1 MSYPDLINLITQKY
15 PKLTKAERKVAE
27 VVLAEPQKV
36 LEATI
41 TDLAAMCGVGE
52 TSVFRFCRTLN
63 LQGYQEFKLSL
74 ALSTSHP
81 QVLDSNDILVG
92 NHQSDD
98 MDVLLKNIHNTYLL
112 ALSDTIA
119 ALDTRG
125 INKAVDI
132 LVDATSI
139 HLFGMGSSGVTAM
152 EAQDKLVNIN
162 PRVCYHQDSHTQLT
176 TAALLGKGSAAVI
189 FSNSGTTKDC
199 IALARMLRENGA
211 NVILVTKFPSAP
223 MAKYADVVL
232 VGGAAEGPAQGGSI
246 AVKISQLFVVDVLYT
261 EYFRRLGEDA
271 VQNKYR
277 TAASVADKML

>member
-15 PKLTKAERKVAE
+15 PRLTKAERKVAD

-81 QVLDSNDILVG
+81 QVLDSNDVLLEYPADG
-92 NHQSDD
+92 
-98 MDVLLKNIHNTYLL
+98 MDALLKNIHNTYLL
-112 ALSDTIA
+112 ALNDTIA
-119 ALDTRG
+119 SLNPQNV
-125 INKAVDI
+125 NKAVDI

-152 EAQDKLVNIN
+152 EAQDKFVNIN
-162 PRVCYHQDSHTQLT
+162 PWVCFHEDSHTQLV
-176 TAALLGKGSAAVI
+176 TAALLGKGNAAVI

-199 IALARMLRENGA
+199 ITLARMLRENGA
-211 NVILVTKFPSAP
+211 KVILVTKFPKAP

-277 TAASVADKML
+277 TAASVADQML